1 MIECNIVFF
10 KNKEMM
16 KEAVEF
22 MAQMKTPFYAWF
34 GGALV
39 LILDHPDDVFTVLN
53 SKSCMEKAFVYKF
66 FNMGASLFT
75 APGEFLQSHFTMIDH
90 FFVAYIRPFRL

>member
-1 MIECNIVFF
+1 
-10 KNKEMM
+10 MM

-22 MAQMKTPFYAWF
+22 MEQMDTPFYAWF

-39 LILDHPDDVFTVLN
+39 MVIDHPDDVFTVLN
-53 SKSCMEKAFVYKF
+53 SKSCMEKAFVYRF

-75 APGEFLQSHFTMIDH
+75 APGTCKQIIEIIIKPSLNTK
-90 FFVAYIRPFRL
+90 L